1 MMQTRGDKEKSRRP
15 TNQSVTR
22 LISRGANAYFPAG
35 MPMQSKSPAVSPSLS
50 MGGVVQRQQEED
62 EVEDADLTDVA
73 DKDDVVQR
81 QVMPG
86 VTAHLPAAEPSARDD
101 ELVDSVLPEEAPNLK
116 DTEPVEPIQRKE
128 APQQD
133 ALSHLIRQEAQHGVR
148 TPSSGLPYAQQ
159 VQKAFG
165 RHDVSHIQ
173 AHLGEKA
180 SASALAMNAAA
191 YATGNHV
198 VFAGEPDLHTVAHE
212 AAHIVQQQGGVQL
225 AGGTGKIGDVYEQHA
240 DAVANQVVAGQT
252 AEALLD
258 QFAGDQTRA
267 PSQEIQSSPSAPE
280 AGGVVQR
287 VNAFSYKLRKQILA
301 ANKKKNGG
309 LHTCTHCG
317 LSHALA
323 TFVKKTGGR
332 AVGDGG
338 FHVDHI
344 KPKSKGGKGTLKN
357 GRVLC
362 GTCNTSRGNRKKV
375 GVTGYAKYRGLDGKK
390 KLKVISLAEYALR
403 KKNWDKKGT
412 PVV

>member
-1 MMQTRGDKEKSRRP
+1 M
-15 TNQSVTR
+15 
-22 LISRGANAYFPAG
+22 
-35 MPMQSKSPAVSPSLS
+35 
-50 MGGVVQRQQEED
+50 
-62 EVEDADLTDVA
+62 
-73 DKDDVVQR
+73 
-81 QVMPG
+81 
-86 VTAHLPAAEPSARDD
+86 
-101 ELVDSVLPEEAPNLK
+101 PEEAPYVK
-116 DTEPVEPIQRKE
+116 DTEPVEPIQRKA

-180 SASALAMNAAA
+180 SASAMAMNAAA

-212 AAHIVQQQGGVQL
+212 AAHVVQQQSGVQL
-225 AGGTGKIGDVYEQHA
+225 AGGTGKVGDVYEQHA
-240 DAVANQVVAGQT
+240 DAVANQVVAGQP

-258 QFAGDQTRA
+258 QFAGQTRA
-267 PSQEIQSSPSAPE
+267 PDP
-280 AGGVVQR
+280 GGVVQR
-287 VNAFSYKLRKQILA
+287 SPFSKKDRAKIFT

-309 LHTCTHCG
+309 LHTCTNCG
-317 LSHALA
+317 LSHYRL
-323 TFVKKTGGR
+323 TYVKKTGGR
-332 AVGDGG
+332 AIGDGG

-362 GTCNTSRGNRKKV
+362 GTCNTSRGNRKTA
-375 GVTGYAKYRGLDGKK
+375 GVTGYSKYRGLDGKK
-390 KLKVISLAEYALR
+390 NLKVLSLKEYALR